1 MKITKNR
8 VIEIV
13 ILVTLLILG
22 VLGAY
27 QIYHRTVVKPNLY
40 TIRFHDIDSIIKGSP
55 VRFMGII
62 VGHVR
67 KLERKGDL
75 ILCQIFI
82 TKPNTKIPDG
92 ALAKVEFNGIL
103 GSISFVI
110 FPPKTENPNIKGIVT
125 TEALRINDFMDVVKN
140 LREVL
145 VCVKQFVDGM
155 TPENTLGAAKA
166 IAEAPDFTADMNKT
180 LDEMTQ
186 KQQETSKKLKT
197 LGKFQKE
204 VENLIDRF
212 TQQKT
217 NL

>member
-1 MKITKNR
+1 M
-8 VIEIV
+8 
-13 ILVTLLILG
+13 LG
-22 VLGAY
+22 ILGAY

-67 KLERKGDL
+67 KLERRDDL

-92 ALAKVEFNGIL
+92 ALAKVEFNGIV
-103 GSISFVI
+103 GSKSIEI
-110 FPPKTENPNIKGIVT
+110 MPPKTENSNIKGIVT
-125 TEALRINDFMDVVKN
+125 TEALRINDFMDVAKN

-145 VCVKQFVDGM
+145 VCIKQFVDGM
-155 TPENTLGAAKA
+155 TPENTVGAARA
-166 IAEAPDFTADMNKT
+166 VAQAPDFTEDINKT

-186 KQQETSKKLKT
+186 KQTERQGKIKGLA
-197 LGKFQKE
+197 KFQKE
-204 VENLIDRF
+204 IENLIDRF
-212 TQQKT
+212 TQTKVN